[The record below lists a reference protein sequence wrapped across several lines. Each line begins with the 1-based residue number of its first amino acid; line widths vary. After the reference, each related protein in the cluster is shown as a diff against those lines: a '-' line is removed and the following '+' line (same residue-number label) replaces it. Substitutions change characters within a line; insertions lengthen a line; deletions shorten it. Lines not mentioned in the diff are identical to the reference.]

1 MTDPIDRRAAIGR
14 LAAGLTAGALA
25 AEGGCAG
32 GPPIPKNAL
41 VVEPARVPPGMVGRF
56 RFNQLPV
63 LVLNLEGG
71 IRALSGVCTHEGCEL
86 GWNPRQQLI
95 RCPCH
100 GSAFRPDGTVQNGP
114 AQRPLEEYPV
124 LMRRG
129 KIVVTGL
136 P

>member
-1 MTDPIDRRAAIGR
+1 VTEPIDRREALGR
-14 LAAGLTAGALA
+14 LAAGLTAGAIVSQS
-25 AEGGCAG
+25 GCAG

-41 VVEPARVPPGMVGRF
+41 VVEPERVPPGSVGRF
-56 RFNQLPV
+56 RFNQSPV
-63 LVLNLEGG
+63 LVLNLGG
-71 IRALSGVCTHEGCEL
+71 AVRALSGVCTHEGCEL

-100 GSAFRPDGTVQNGP
+100 GSAFRPDGTVLNGP
-114 AQRPLEEYPV
+114 AVRPLEEFPV
-124 LMRRG
+124 LLRRG